1 MDKKI
6 KSENSQRI
14 KSRLCGWLTAAVL
27 LSACGSPAETPLTIK
42 PGEWK
47 AVFQVNG
54 KTVSF
59 PVKIMNIYLVEEEY
73 ESQYPEA
80 FEIVGPNIHLVG
92 TFPMDLRVGY
102 EEDLNRLLEQPIFIK
117 IQLGNAEDYGI
128 ESSYST
134 IEMPGD
140 IQRYIKSGRIDF
152 KKLTG
157 KNGGQEGDR
166 TLSGEIIITFDSDD
180 GLQTITGQISVHA
193 VSWG

>member
-1 MDKKI
+1 MDNKKNI
-6 KSENSQRI
+6 ESSQRI
-14 KSRLCGWLTAAVL
+14 KSRLVGWLAAAAL

-54 KTVSF
+54 QTVTF

-134 IEMPGD
+134 IELPGD
-140 IQRYIKSGRIDF
+140 VQRYIKSGRIDF

-157 KNGGQEGDR
+157 KYGGQDGDR
-166 TLSGEIIITFDSDD
+166 TLSGEIIITYDSDE
-180 GLQTITGQISVHA
+180 GPRTITGQITVHA